1 MPGGISIITNF
12 DVQGQ
17 FPIDSRMVV
26 SNLTTRDGLLMSVRY
41 EGLRVY
47 VLSERQSYV
56 WQDGTWRVEYNGIYG
71 GSGSL
76 PGNVTVDFGSMSTT
90 VGSASYY
97 FEYEAGFDSMQSF
110 LQSKFIRHSSNV
122 IGSSDMWRGVEFRQ
136 QLKYNDGLPPLKK
149 DSSYISFNPSLSG
162 TSNQN
167 PGGLAFGTGY
177 LVSNIPIT
185 ERMRITSDGNV
196 GIGTNDPK
204 EFLQIGSNSST
215 QIPFV
220 IHNGS
225 NSAIASN
232 WYYTTSDQYFSQTRG
247 STRIQFEN
255 GEIHFSTR
263 NPNVGSSV
271 LNEAMRI
278 KDKKVGIGTTTPN
291 ELLQIGDYTSTQ
303 LPLVLHNSGDAAIG
317 HNWYFTTPGGSQYN
331 DTTKGSSRI
340 KFSVGTS
347 ATSPA
352 YQGEILFSTKNGGLT
367 NTLNNV
373 MIIRDS
379 KVGIMNVNPGYALDV
394 TGDIRSSDKI
404 RTTNGYFFENS
415 TVANISSVNNIITFI
430 ADIGSN
436 FTMNATQNISSKN
449 LRVVTSDVT
458 IASSLSPDNSRHTQG
473 LVFEAVYSGQGSG
486 IYHYQGLQSNGDMG
500 ISVLSK
506 FNGQDRESLRI
517 SGGGTR
523 IQLGN
528 VGGSNA
534 NFANS
539 TSLFSSNSLIDTYG
553 KMHSIYNTRPNINNI
568 YNLLLSGEYSEDNQ
582 DIDGNEFR
590 LIQNWT
596 RVGKVINVHFRI
608 EKLNSGLIFPT
619 NGGFRLYRVLTG
631 AVRYEVVNL
640 PIEINNWIDITVN
653 GVCHA
658 FIEPYS
664 PSGGGYATQLTIDV
678 GPPSLPG
685 GGLSSATQ
693 LGCLRFQTIS
703 GSNTNLSP
711 NTTFIGGNDP
721 SPLWYFRRIYG
732 SYTITINV

>member
-136 QLKYNDGLPPLKK
+136 QLKYNDGLSPFLKK
-149 DSSYISFNPSLSG
+149 DSSYISFNPSTSG
-162 TSNQN
+162 TSGQD

-185 ERMRITSDGNV
+185 ERMRITSDGRV

-278 KDKKVGIGTTTPN
+278 KDKKVGIGTITPN

-331 DTTKGSSRI
+331 DPTKGSGRI
-340 KFSVGTS
+340 KFAGLT
-347 ATSPA
+347 
-352 YQGEILFSTKNGGLT
+352 GEILFSTRNPNATTGFNST
-367 NTLNNV
+367 
-373 MIIRDS
+373 MILKDS
-379 KVGIMNVNPGYALDV
+379 KVGVNTINPSYALDV

-415 TVANISSVNNIITFI
+415 PSNKITSSSNQMFFHVDNSPNFVIFLNQNVSYKELQVSNNSMKIIDST
-430 ADIGSN
+430 GTN
-436 FTMNATQNISSKN
+436 FTKFDHGVQFVEDPTVGGSVIYGYREDSIS
-449 LRVVTSDVT
+449 R
-458 IASSLSPDNSRHTQG
+458 IG
-473 LVFEAVYSGQGSG
+473 LTVYSK
-486 IYHYQGLQSNGDMG
+486 YDGLN
-500 ISVLSK
+500 K
-506 FNGQDRESLRI
+506 ESLRI
-517 SGGGTR
+517 SDAGTR

-528 VGGSNA
+528 RDNAVTDFRDRIYYNTIATLNSFSVPISYSNSAIDTKELMHMTYDSLSNRPNLSYLFNIIKSGDFTYSERDDTNAEPFTVTQHWTRIGKIIYVNFKIIATDLSGRGIQPFSLQSFSGGTNYLYNIIPLAIELNA
-534 NFANS
+534 NNVVVQGSCAAAYTKYPNFTPSTYNFNNPDPGNATNLIISLSTQLLVNGQINS
-539 TSLFSSNSLIDTYG
+539 CLKFSSL
-553 KMHSIYNTRPNINNI
+553 
-568 YNLLLSGEYSEDNQ
+568 
-582 DIDGNEFR
+582 
-590 LIQNWT
+590 
-596 RVGKVINVHFRI
+596 
-608 EKLNSGLIFPT
+608 
-619 NGGFRLYRVLTG
+619 
-631 AVRYEVVNL
+631 
-640 PIEINNWIDITVN
+640 
-653 GVCHA
+653 
-658 FIEPYS
+658 
-664 PSGGGYATQLTIDV
+664 SGGG
-678 GPPSLPG
+678 
-685 GGLSSATQ
+685 
-693 LGCLRFQTIS
+693 
-703 GSNTNLSP
+703 
-711 NTTFIGGNDP
+711 DP
-721 SPLWYFRRIYG
+721 DFKWFYYRIYG
-732 SYTITINV
+732 SYTIHLS